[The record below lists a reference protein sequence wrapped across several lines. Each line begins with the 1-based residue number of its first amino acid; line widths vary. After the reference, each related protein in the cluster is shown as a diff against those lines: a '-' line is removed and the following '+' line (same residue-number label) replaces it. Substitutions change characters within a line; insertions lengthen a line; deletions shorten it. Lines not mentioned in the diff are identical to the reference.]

1 MEQAKLKVLGMSC
14 GHCKNAIEKAVGA
27 LEGVRSVTVNLG
39 EKEVEV
45 EFDSGVVGID
55 AIKDVIDDAGYEVL

>member
-14 GHCKNAIEKAVGA
+14 GHCKNAVEKAVAA
-27 LEGVRSVTVNLG
+27 LPGVASVTVNLG

-45 EFDSGVVGID
+45 EFDPGVVGID

>member
-1 MEQAKLKVLGMSC
+1 MEQTKLKVLGMSC

-27 LEGVRSVTVNLG
+27 LAGVASVTVNLG